1 MVKRDID
8 LILFF
13 FFYVDLYSLL
23 PIFCFYNREMLKTQI
38 NAEYIRDII
47 VVEPMDGPIR
57 TTHE

>member
-1 MVKRDID
+1 
-8 LILFF
+8 
-13 FFYVDLYSLL
+13 
-23 PIFCFYNREMLKTQI
+23 MLKTQI